1 MNGFSLHHESSIG
14 VCSNDKSVYE
24 SSSRRNGFMDP
35 TIQLQN
41 PPCRDLDPATTNYEN
56 SYFSYAVSKYV
67 DDILMEEDL
76 EGKTCML
83 QDCLALQTTEK
94 SFYDVLGQKYP
105 PSPHLYSPFSN
116 PNDNHFVDYS
126 SICNQ
131 AEPGSCHT
139 PISLVD
145 SSESAFLVRNGVG
158 ESDSFMPV
166 VTGKEG
172 RGRKNHHS
180 EDGEGL
186 EGRWNNKR
194 SVPSLEES
202 EQSDLFDE
210 LMFPK
215 GGSYDFVQCPLFDAA
230 RNGAILKLHCKE
242 KKNGSNGRIMR
253 MMKQGDTSEMVDL
266 WSLLT
271 QCAQAVASDDQR
283 IATELLKQIR
293 RYSSPF
299 GDGTER
305 LAHYFANGLEAR
317 LAGTGSALYSPAFV
331 NRSSVSDILKAYL
344 AYFSAVPF
352 RKVSNFTTNRVIG
365 KLAEKATR
373 VHIIDFGISYGFQW
387 PYFIQRQSF
396 RPGGPPKI
404 RITGIELPQPGF
416 RPAERV
422 EETGRRLKRVAEACN
437 VPFEYKSIAQRWETI
452 QLEDLKIDRD
462 EVTAVTCMNR
472 LDNLP
477 ADTVVL
483 NSPRDALLNLIKRIN
498 PEVFVHGVINGTYN
512 SPFFISR
519 FREALFHFSALF
531 DMFEATLPSEDQ
543 GRLIFERELIGRHA
557 MNVIACEGLERINS
571 PETYKQW
578 QARNLRNGFKELQL
592 DQELFKRA
600 KEFVKM
606 DYHKDFVVDKHGRE
620 SWESMLFEV
629 EMYAGEIMRIERPE
643 TYKQWQRIVL
653 REMKMQIVKKNIVLL
668 AMNPGKM
675 MDGVVISMI
684 RGEATRGVNNYD
696 QQWNNI
702 QANNYNKRKARQRM
716 WMLEEVVEIGEQYKE
731 SG

>member
-1 MNGFSLHHESSIG
+1 MNGFILHHERSIG
-14 VCSNDKSVYE
+14 VFSNDISVHE

-35 TIQLQN
+35 TNPIQH
-41 PPCRDLDPATTNYEN
+41 PPCRDLDPSTTTNYEN
-56 SYFSYAVSKYV
+56 SYFSYAVFKYV
-67 DDILMEEDL
+67 NDILMEEDL
-76 EGKTCML
+76 EGKTCMF
-83 QDCLALQTTEK
+83 QDCLALQATEK

-105 PSPHLYSPFSN
+105 PSTNHYSLFSD
-116 PNDNHFVDYS
+116 PNEESPDDDIICSPSTIIDTNSVDYS
-126 SICNQ
+126 LICNQ
-131 AEPGSCHT
+131 AKPRSCHT
-139 PISLVD
+139 PISLLD
-145 SSESAFLVRNGVG
+145 SSESDFLVTLKLSYTSLNGDAERNP
-158 ESDSFMPV
+158 SKPV
-166 VTGKEG
+166 VTEKEG

-180 EDGEGL
+180 EEGDGL
-186 EGRWNNKR
+186 EGRRNSKR

-230 RNGAILKLHCKE
+230 RNGASLKLDCKE
-242 KKNGSNGRIMR
+242 KKKCSNSRIMR

-271 QCAQAVASDDQR
+271 QCAQSLASDDQR
-283 IATELLKQIR
+283 TAPELLKQIR
-293 RYSSPF
+293 QHSSPF

-317 LAGTGSALYSPAFV
+317 LAGTGTPLYSPAFF
-331 NRSSVSDILKAYL
+331 NRSSVADMLKAYL
-344 AYFSAVPF
+344 VYISAIPF

-387 PYFIQRQSF
+387 PCFIQRQSF

-416 RPAERV
+416 RPAERI

-437 VPFEYKSIAQRWETI
+437 VPFEYHAIAQKWETI
-452 QLEDLKIDRD
+452 QLEDLKIDKD
-462 EVTAVTCMNR
+462 EVTVVTCMYR

-477 ADTVVL
+477 DDMVVL

-498 PEVFVHGVINGTYN
+498 PDIFVHGVINGTYN
-512 SPFFISR
+512 SQFFVSR

-531 DMFEATLPSEDQ
+531 DMFEATVPSEDQ

-557 MNVIACEGLERINS
+557 MNVIACEGLERINR
-571 PETYKQW
+571 PEMYKQW
-578 QARNLRNGFKELQL
+578 QARNLRNGFRQLQL

-600 KEFVKM
+600 KELVKM
-606 DYHKDFVVDKHGRE
+606 DYHKDFVVDKHGR
-620 SWESMLFEV
+620 
-629 EMYAGEIMRIERPE
+629 
-643 TYKQWQRIVL
+643 
-653 REMKMQIVKKNIVLL
+653 
-668 AMNPGKM
+668 
-675 MDGVVISMI
+675 
-684 RGEATRGVNNYD
+684 
-696 QQWNNI
+696 
-702 QANNYNKRKARQRM
+702 
-716 WMLEEVVEIGEQYKE
+716 WMLQGWKGKIIYALSFWKPIQ
-731 SG
+731 